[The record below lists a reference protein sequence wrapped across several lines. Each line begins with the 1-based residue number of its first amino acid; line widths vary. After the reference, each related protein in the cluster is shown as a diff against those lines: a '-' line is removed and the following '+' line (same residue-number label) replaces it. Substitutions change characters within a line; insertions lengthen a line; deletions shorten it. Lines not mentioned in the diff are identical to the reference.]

1 MTTAFSVKVRD
12 FEGPLDLLLDLIEER
27 KMLITDVS
35 ISKVADDFLSYLQEQ
50 GGFPL
55 GQATNFVYISATL
68 LLLKSRS
75 LLPVLTLTDDEETD
89 VKDLEFRLRLY
100 QVFRSVAKTFPNGGA
115 RIFFGNGIGI
125 TEPIFL
131 PSKDLSLQAI
141 SDAMNRILAQAPQ
154 KIKNPEVSVA
164 TVISLEEMIDRLSER
179 IQKAI
184 QMTFRDFAGKNAE
197 DKREIVVGFLAML
210 ELVKRGLVLVNQE
223 QQFGDIH
230 MNYGGNLGAP
240 TYD

>member
-1 MTTAFSVKVRD
+1 MNTAFSVKVRD

-27 KMLITDVS
+27 KMLISDVS
-35 ISKVADDFLSYLQEQ
+35 ISKVADDFLSFLQGQ

-75 LLPVLTLTDDEETD
+75 LLPVLTLSEEEEED

-100 QVFRSVAKTFPNGGA
+100 QIFRSAAKQFPNGMG
-115 RIFFGNGIGI
+115 RIFFGSGAGI

-131 PSKDLSLQAI
+131 PSKDLSLQTI
-141 SDAMNRILAQAPQ
+141 TEAMNRVLAQVPH
-154 KIKNPEVSVA
+154 KEKNPEVSVK
-164 TVISLEEMIDRLSER
+164 TVITLEEMIDRLSDR
-179 IQKAI
+179 IEKAI

-223 QQFGDIH
+223 HQFGDIH
-230 MNYGGNLGAP
+230 MNYGGKLGAP
-240 TYD
+240 AYD